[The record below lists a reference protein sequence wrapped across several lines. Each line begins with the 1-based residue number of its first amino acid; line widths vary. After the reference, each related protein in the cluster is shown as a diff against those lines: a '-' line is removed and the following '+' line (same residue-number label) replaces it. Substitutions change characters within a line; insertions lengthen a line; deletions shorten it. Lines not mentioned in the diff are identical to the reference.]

1 MRIICNYSSPP
12 ADPRRFRIS
21 SELRGAAAA
30 GYPDFGG
37 DLMRAYLSEN
47 ASQIID
53 GLLFG
58 LGVLA
63 VYLGAVF
70 TGALVRSLGGAGS
83 KGITLAG
90 RYVSGWFYYLR
101 GDDRDIVNVTLNMIV
116 DSHLAFDTLVAD
128 RKVWFVWPNAY
139 RVLLIRRAAK
149 RTMGDNPVIL
159 FPQGKP
165 QPKTRLGRF
174 SRRFR
179 LDSRHAGERGHRRE
193 RQEPPGPPDPENDY
207 KATYGPLISLIS
219 EKCANDNA
227 IDFALGRPME
237 EYRFVVALTY
247 EKLHDRRAR
256 HLRAMVMWEP
266 ALLNL
271 PEECPRVDF
280 EEHKTRFRTLQA
292 IARQYRAHPECFG
305 IVKIWRPKELY
316 LIAPVGRRRDHRHAR
331 AEPQGGTI
339 EGVGTMRP
347 REGCESLGAPS
358 GRAGGPV
365 RAGDRC
371 VAIASPLA
379 RRTVSCREAAEVTV
393 NDDERFMRMAIE
405 RHGAPIF
412 RSAR

>member
-1 MRIICNYSSPP
+1 MAWRVNP
-12 ADPRRFRIS
+12 
-21 SELRGAAAA
+21 SELRCASR
-30 GYPDFGG
+30 
-37 DLMRAYLSEN
+37 RAIQISC
-47 ASQIID
+47 AHTCRRTRSQIID

-116 DSHLAFDTLVAD
+116 DGRLAFDTLVAD

-149 RTMGDNPVIL
+149 RTVGDNPVIL
-159 FPQGKP
+159 FPARKP
-165 QPKTRLGRF
+165 PSRTGMGRL
-174 SRRFR
+174 SRRCAELHPR
-179 LDSRHAGERGHRRE
+179 QAGERAHHRE
-193 RQEPPGPPDPENDY
+193 RQEPARSPDAGERLQGDLRPVDQPDQREV
-207 KATYGPLISLIS
+207 P
-219 EKCANDNA
+219 NDNA
-227 IDFALGRPME
+227 IDFALGRPMD

-292 IARQYRAHPECFG
+292 IARH
-305 IVKIWRPKELY
+305 
-316 LIAPVGRRRDHRHAR
+316 
-331 AEPQGGTI
+331 
-339 EGVGTMRP
+339 
-347 REGCESLGAPS
+347 
-358 GRAGGPV
+358 
-365 RAGDRC
+365 
-371 VAIASPLA
+371 
-379 RRTVSCREAAEVTV
+379 
-393 NDDERFMRMAIE
+393 
-405 RHGAPIF
+405 
-412 RSAR
+412 